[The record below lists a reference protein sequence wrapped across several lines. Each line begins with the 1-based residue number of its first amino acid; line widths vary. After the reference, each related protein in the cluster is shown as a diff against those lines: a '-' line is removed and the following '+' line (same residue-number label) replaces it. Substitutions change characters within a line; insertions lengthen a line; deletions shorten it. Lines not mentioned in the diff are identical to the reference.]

1 MAQLSERVKVCGQW
15 RVSHIYDDEEEA
27 VEGLADDKLRD
38 EYRASAEID
47 GWLDVKYGC
56 LRVL

>member
-47 GWLDVKYGC
+47 G
-56 LRVL
+56 

>member
-1 MAQLSERVKVCGQW
+1 MWVAKSLVRLALK
-15 RVSHIYDDEEEA
+15 HIYDDEEEA

-47 GWLDVKYGC
+47 G
-56 LRVL
+56 